1 MEASTVGGCARSM
14 FLCSKHMCSAFVSLL
29 VTSLLSLFGDREDM
43 ITHLY
48 DYTNTQKIAAPV
60 IAVGMACTTRGT
72 GVKHIDQL
80 ALFKFT
86 LPSIARTTEKQFV
99 YRVYVVHDSDDVFF
113 EEHSAAI
120 TARIKQMPSLS
131 VRVLSFNNSLHK
143 PGPAMNFAMRAA
155 HNDGADYLYRINDD
169 TEMQDPFASSAISTL
184 QSLTPPLVGVVGPR
198 CAQGNTKIFTH
209 DFVHRTHLNIFTTYY
224 PVALTDWWLDDWI
237 THVYGDDRT
246 VRGKFT
252 VTHHIKQHGTRYT
265 VTGSNMKLLD
275 GEVQK
280 GKDIIAR
287 FLRTGKGARNYNH

>member
-113 EEHSAAI
+113 EEE
-120 TARIKQMPSLS
+120 
-131 VRVLSFNNSLHK
+131 
-143 PGPAMNFAMRAA
+143 
-155 HNDGADYLYRINDD
+155 GADKMNGFENFTIVNCYIDSIETL
-169 TEMQDPFASSAISTL
+169 FLHSSGHLRAKYQNENNQFTG
-184 QSLTPPLVGVVGPR
+184 QWLVP
-198 CAQGNTKIFTH
+198 
-209 DFVHRTHLNIFTTYY
+209 
-224 PVALTDWWLDDWI
+224 
-237 THVYGDDRT
+237 
-246 VRGKFT
+246 
-252 VTHHIKQHGTRYT
+252 
-265 VTGSNMKLLD
+265 
-275 GEVQK
+275 
-280 GKDIIAR
+280 
-287 FLRTGKGARNYNH
+287 